1 MEIRYA
7 CHPEGAKGYDTSRLR
22 EEFLIE
28 KLFID
33 NEIQMVYSHVDRYIT
48 GGVLPT
54 TKTVKLEADAKEM
67 GADYF
72 LERREIGIIN
82 VGGEGVITVDGVAYD
97 MEPRDCLYIGMGS
110 KDVTF
115 ASKEAARPAR
125 FYFNSTPAH
134 KTYPT
139 EKVAI
144 SKATPQHLG
153 SLSSSNERTIYKYIH
168 KDGVQSCQ
176 LVMGMTLLK
185 PNNMWNTMPCH
196 THNRRS
202 EVYFYFDMPEDGVV
216 FHLMGEP
223 QETRHVVV
231 RNEQAII
238 SPSWSIH
245 SGVGTS
251 NYTFIWGMAGENQTF
266 EDMDM
271 VDMKDLK

>member
-7 CHPEGAKGYDTSRLR
+7 TNPEATKQYDTETLR
-22 EEFLIE
+22 KEFLIE
-28 KLFID
+28 KLFVPGEL
-33 NEIQMVYSHVDRYIT
+33 NLVYTHVDRFIT
-48 GGVLPT
+48 GGVIPT
-54 TKTVKLEADAKEM
+54 AEPIKLEADSKEM

-72 LERREIGIIN
+72 LERREIGIVN
-82 VGGEGVITVDGVAYD
+82 VGGKGLVTVDGTDYE
-97 MEPRDCLYIGMGS
+97 MEMRDCLYVGKGS
-110 KDVTF
+110 KDVVF
-115 ASKEAARPAR
+115 KSNDAASPAR
-125 FYFNSTPAH
+125 FYLSSTPAH

-144 SKATPQHLG
+144 SEAEPNHLG
-153 SLSSSNERTIYKYIH
+153 SLSQSNERTIYKYIH
-168 KDGVQSCQ
+168 NAGVKSCQ

-202 EVYFYFDMPEDGVV
+202 EVYFYFDMPEDGAV

-223 QETRHVVV
+223 DETRHLVV
-231 RNEQAII
+231 RNEQAVI

-251 NYTFIWGMAGENQTF
+251 NYTFIWAMAGENQEFT
-266 EDMDM
+266 DMDM